1 MRQWSAKL
9 IMNSS
14 GLKSRFIVAKKQ
26 FSLLGLP
33 FNAVSLD
40 EAACVITDAIEH
52 QTPCFLSTP
61 NLNFTVM
68 AQDDPEFYNSVIQS
82 DLVVA
87 DGMPLIWVAKLLKL
101 PIHERVA
108 GSDLFAFLADQPR
121 ERKIRVFF
129 FGGETGIAE
138 KAHFELNKTSRGM
151 ESCGFYDPGFVS
163 IEEMS
168 SETIIE
174 HINACGPDFIVV
186 ALGAKKGQRW
196 IMHNRCKIN
205 APVISHLG
213 AVINFVAGNVQ
224 RAPEKWQR
232 FGFEWVWRIKQ
243 EPNLYKRYFGDGLR
257 FVQMLV
263 TQTLPL
269 AIYYRRL
276 ASKTANVKK
285 TVSADNSSQQEKF
298 TIIIKGSIQFEQM
311 DDFENALRLALL
323 SDKDVILDGAELNFL
338 TLSVIARLL
347 TFQGQ
352 LQLMNNKL
360 LLKDFPSKIITL
372 LRLSSV
378 LQRFQLI

>member
-1 MRQWSAKL
+1 
-9 IMNSS
+9 
-14 GLKSRFIVAKKQ
+14 
-26 FSLLGLP
+26 
-33 FNAVSLD
+33 
-40 EAACVITDAIEH
+40 
-52 QTPCFLSTP
+52 
-61 NLNFTVM
+61 
-68 AQDDPEFYNSVIQS
+68 
-82 DLVVA
+82 
-87 DGMPLIWVAKLLKL
+87 
-101 PIHERVA
+101 
-108 GSDLFAFLADQPR
+108 
-121 ERKIRVFF
+121 
-129 FGGETGIAE
+129 
-138 KAHFELNKTSRGM
+138 M

-174 HINACGPDFIVV
+174 HINSCGPDFIVV